1 MPYFRRSHPESIQ
14 RGGAVI
20 RRIALMS
27 VMMLSACR
35 ERAERP
41 ATLPAPPPVV
51 ASLDSANSAP
61 PSGGATPSAPG
72 VSPFPADRDTT
83 RFATQITGAAT
94 DVPLCGSRAPR
105 ITADSIGP
113 FHLGISIAD
122 LRRRCPRLLY
132 GWVLISDGYTVPT
145 VAARFGGA
153 TVTAFV
159 SDTLPTGT
167 LHRVELAVSGPV
179 TAEGFGVGSTL
190 RQIQAAYG
198 APAASEADCV
208 LRVWFASHPGLAFR
222 MQYQPAEQRDCGGLS
237 EPPLPPDLQVA
248 SVILVER

>member
-1 MPYFRRSHPESIQ
+1 MFA
-14 RGGAVI
+14 G
-20 RRIALMS
+20 
-27 VMMLSACR
+27 CR
-35 ERAERP
+35 EKAERP
-41 ATLPAPPPVV
+41 ATPPTPPS
-51 ASLDSANSAP
+51 AATSLDSASNAP
-61 PSGGATPSAPG
+61 PPGGATASAPG
-72 VSPFPADRDTT
+72 VSPFPTDRDTT

-94 DVPLCGSRAPR
+94 AVPPCGARVPR

-113 FHLGISIAD
+113 FRLGVSIAE

-145 VAARFGGA
+145 VAARLGGA

-167 LHRVELAVSGPV
+167 LHRVELAVAGPE

-190 RQIQAAYG
+190 RQLQEAYG
-198 APAASEADCV
+198 APGASEADCV
-208 LRVWFASHPGLAFR
+208 LRVWFDSRPGLAFR
-222 MQYQPAEQRDCGGLS
+222 MEYPPAERRDCGGLS
-237 EPPLPPDLQVA
+237 EAPLSPDLRVA

>member
-1 MPYFRRSHPESIQ
+1 M
-14 RGGAVI
+14 
-20 RRIALMS
+20 RRIAVMS
-27 VMMLSACR
+27 MMVLGACR
-35 ERAERP
+35 EKAERP
-41 ATLPAPPPVV
+41 ATPAMPPSVATSLDSTLSAPPP
-51 ASLDSANSAP
+51 
-61 PSGGATPSAPG
+61 GGTVPATPG

-94 DVPLCGSRAPR
+94 AVPACGSGVPR
-105 ITADSIGP
+105 ITGDSIGP
-113 FHLGISIAD
+113 FRLGESIEE

-145 VAARFGGA
+145 VAARLGGA

-167 LHRVELAVSGPV
+167 LHRVELAVAGPG

-190 RQIQAAYG
+190 QQLQEAYG
-198 APAASEADCV
+198 SPGASEADCV
-208 LRVWFASHPGLAFR
+208 LRVWFDSRPGLAFR
-222 MQYQPAEQRDCGGLS
+222 MEYPPAERRDCGGLS
-237 EPPLPPDLQVA
+237 EAPLSPNLRVA